1 MTMLDAI
8 RRSLRGETVEGF
20 RMNLAPPVAALIGI
34 EAVQVDEGKT
44 VFRLQARRDKHANPM
59 GTLHGGILCDLTD
72 AAMGIA
78 CATTLEPDETFTTAE
93 LTINFFRPVT
103 DALLEARARVVH
115 GGRSMVYLECEV
127 VALPEEKLVAKS
139 SCTCFI
145 LRGGQAK
152 GR

>member
-1 MTMLDAI
+1 MTMLDSI
-8 RRSLRGETVEGF
+8 RRTLRGEKVEGF
-20 RMNLAPPVAALIGI
+20 RMNLSPPVMALIGFEVGQI
-34 EAVQVDEGKT
+34 DEGKT

-78 CATTLEPDETFTTAE
+78 CATTLDEGQSFTTSE
-93 LTINFFRPVT
+93 LRINFFRPVT
-103 DALLEARARVVH
+103 DAMLEARARVVH
-115 GGRSMVYLECEV
+115 GGRTMVYLECEV
-127 VALPEEKLVAKS
+127 VTVPEEKLVAKS

-145 LRGGQAK
+145 LRGAQAQ